1 MLKDEKAKMDK
12 LVTQAKENQ
21 EQNTLLQMRLTELQ
35 ENKDKEV
42 AEVRSQ
48 FNSIKNQTRA
58 F

>member
-1 MLKDEKAKMDK
+1 LLKDEKAKMDK